1 MLSKE
6 VIMKFLVKCLLVS
19 SMAMTVASAGEKI
32 FDLRDQYFSETMKNN
47 DNAKIGIYDLP
58 KVTVNT
64 NTVYYTTDKVY
75 APRKYTDTAFML
87 LNIKQPLTDW
97 IYQETKIYDRDYRDQ
112 ATPIKFS
119 SNSGNS
125 FFINVGANQI
135 SINGKSFDIKMPDDA
150 TVYSINVEKTGDIL
164 TTSINGKELLKA
176 NIQTFGNLSK
186 IETTMLNW
194 GSGQDDQLRS
204 LELYTK

>member
-1 MLSKE
+1 
-6 VIMKFLVKCLLVS
+6 MKFLTKCLLVS
-19 SMAMTVASAGEKI
+19 SMAITVASAGEKI
-32 FDLRDQYFSETMKNN
+32 FDLRDQYFSETMQNS

-64 NTVYYTTDKVY
+64 NSYYDTTDKVY
-75 APRKYTDTAFML
+75 IPRKYLDTAFML

-97 IYQETKIYDRDYRDQ
+97 IYQETKIYDRGYRDQ

-119 SNSGNS
+119 SKSGNS
-125 FFINVGANQI
+125 FFINVGANQV

-150 TVYSINVEKTGDIL
+150 TVYAINVEKTGDLL

-176 NIQTFGNLSK
+176 NIQEFGNLAK

-194 GSGQDDQLRS
+194 ASNQEDHLRS
-204 LELYTK
+204 LELYAK